1 MRVYIIVKG
10 RRQMRRLNNN
20 TVNQIVYGTLVTL
33 KVITSLLVKSFIVL
47 TLYKLVYTTLNI
59 VSTPKF
65 HYT

>member
-1 MRVYIIVKG
+1 
-10 RRQMRRLNNN
+10 MRRLNNN

-33 KVITSLLVKSFIVL
+33 RVITSLLVKSFIVL